1 MIEAEWKVIE
11 IGHLHSI
18 FFSVQIFGI
27 VSMRYMAVIKL
38 TTQATT
44 VATICVVN
52 MMRGGI

>member
-11 IGHLHSI
+11 IGHLHST